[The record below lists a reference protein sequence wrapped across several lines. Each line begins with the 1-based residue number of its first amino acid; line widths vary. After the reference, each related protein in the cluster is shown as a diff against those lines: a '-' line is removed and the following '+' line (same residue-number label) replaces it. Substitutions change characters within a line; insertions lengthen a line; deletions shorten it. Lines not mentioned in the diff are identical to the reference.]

1 MDILFIILIMIV
13 MLIREYRILMPL
25 SVSEY
30 KKGQRYMIARA
41 QLEAGFEG
49 DRVELVGAEPCQHA
63 KFGAGIHQEKRYH
76 LARHLPFWAQK
87 FLPTEPF
94 YVTENSWNYY
104 PRYNETNFTCHLS
117 NRISVEVQ
125 TTYQD
130 DAGNT
135 DNALNLTPEE
145 LAVREVVY
153 LDLVYDEMSNATK
166 EAACSLKGFKSEKI
180 DRGPFAPD
188 WPHSSSPVMCS
199 YKVIRVNVNVFGF
212 QTIGESTI
220 HGKLRDVLLQGHK
233 EAVLWLDEW
242 YDITEG
248 ELVELEERLRMKPVK
263 NFEDTDIPDTST
275 VAEGGA
281 CNI

>member
-1 MDILFIILIMIV
+1 

-41 QLEAGFEG
+41 QLEAGYEG
-49 DRVELVGAEPCQHA
+49 DCVELVSAEPCQHEE
-63 KFGAGIHQEKRYH
+63 FGTGIHQEKRYH
-76 LARHLPFWAQK
+76 LARHLPYWAQK
-87 FLPTEPF
+87 LVPAEPF

-104 PRYNETNFTCHLS
+104 PRFNMTNFTCHLTS
-117 NRISVEVQ
+117 RISVEVQ

-130 DAGNT
+130 NAGT
-135 DNALNLTPEE
+135 TENALNLSPEE

-153 LDLVYDEMSNATK
+153 LDLVFDEISNAAK
-166 EAACSLKGFKSEKI
+166 ESACSLKGFKSEKTG
-180 DRGPFAPD
+180 RGPYGPD
-188 WPHSSSPVMCS
+188 WAHSSSPVMCS
-199 YKVIRVNVNVFGF
+199 YKVIKVNVNVFGF
-212 QTIGESTI
+212 QTIGESTV
-220 HGKLRDVLLQGHK
+220 HNKLQDVLLQGHK

-263 NFEDTDIPDTST
+263 ESIETGQS
-275 VAEGGA
+275 VELGAEGGA
-281 CNI
+281 CKL